1 MQPLGRGSLAPFR
14 GCASFGAPS
23 LRAQEHAA
31 REGRGAD
38 VRGAASLRVREFLA
52 ELSSGC
58 LRMAGAR
65 LAPRAAKWALP
76 FDSFRAFAKAC
87 AVRKKSTAHENEG
100 RGFRSA
106 YEAFLCL
113 PSRSF
118 APARVCGL
126 REGGG
131 FRETCG
137 CNGRGARRSSPFPVA
152 LPLLRPPPSNSPF
165 ATCFVLDPI
174 QETVEPFRRD
184 FP

>member
-1 MQPLGRGSLAPFR
+1 MSKRIAARAIAPDRFGCSLLDEAPWLLSEGAFR
-14 GCASFGAPS
+14 SEAPS
-23 LRAQEHAA
+23 LRAQERAA
-31 REGRGAD
+31 HEGRGAD

-52 ELSSGC
+52 ELSFGC

-65 LAPRAAKWALP
+65 LAPRVAKWALP

-100 RGFRSA
+100 RGFHSA

-131 FRETCG
+131 F
-137 CNGRGARRSSPFPVA
+137 NGRRARRSSPFPVA
-152 LPLLRPPPSNSPF
+152 LPLLRPPPS
-165 ATCFVLDPI
+165 L
-174 QETVEPFRRD
+174 E
-184 FP
+184 FPVCDLLCP

>member
-23 LRAQEHAA
+23 LRAQERAA
-31 REGRGAD
+31 HEGRGAD

-52 ELSSGC
+52 ELSFGC

-65 LAPRAAKWALP
+65 LAPRVAKWALP

-100 RGFRSA
+100 RGFHSA

-131 FRETCG
+131 F
-137 CNGRGARRSSPFPVA
+137 NGRGARRSSPFPVA
-152 LPLLRPPPSNSPF
+152 LPLLRPPPPSNSPF
-165 ATCFVLDPI
+165 ATCSVLNPI
-174 QETVEPFRRD
+174 QETVEPFHRD

>member
-23 LRAQEHAA
+23 LRAQERAA
-31 REGRGAD
+31 HEGRGAD

-52 ELSSGC
+52 ELSFGC

-65 LAPRAAKWALP
+65 LAPRVAKWALP

-100 RGFRSA
+100 RGFHSA

-131 FRETCG
+131 F
-137 CNGRGARRSSPFPVA
+137 NGRGARRSSPFPVA
-152 LPLLRPPPSNSPF
+152 LPLLRPPLPRIPRLRPALSLIPF
-165 ATCFVLDPI
+165 KKRLNHSIATSH
-174 QETVEPFRRD
+174 R
-184 FP
+184 